1 MKYGR
6 FWDPYRGGGY
16 FVSFRVTP
24 GFLLFAVRLR
34 WHFYTVDLDNKR
46 RWYIGP
52 FEIEKYKRS
61 ALVSGSREDGA
72 GA

>member
-16 FVSFRVTP
+16 FVSFRIEP

-34 WHFYTVDLDNKR
+34 WHFYTIDLDHKR

-52 FEIEKYKRS
+52 FEIEKYKRR
-61 ALVSGSREDGA
+61 AHPRPAKENEGHG
-72 GA
+72 